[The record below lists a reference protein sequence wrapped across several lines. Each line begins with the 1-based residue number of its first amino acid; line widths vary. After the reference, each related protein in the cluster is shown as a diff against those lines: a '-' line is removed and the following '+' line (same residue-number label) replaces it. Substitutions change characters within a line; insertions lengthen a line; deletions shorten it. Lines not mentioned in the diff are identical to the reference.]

1 MGLDTRLSSYSRRE
15 MGTLFCERCRRPLP
29 REFSGSNPQRTC
41 ASHCRGEQI
50 VSRRLDRLQERPKSF
65 RHADGDIGASD
76 ESDLGIGE
84 AMTCKGN
91 TRGGGIWSMR
101 EEEIISL
108 YLRSRDVQSAKAAL
122 RENGYTRNVHGIYA
136 RMLKISKREAGHDR
150 AR

>member
-1 MGLDTRLSSYSRRE
+1 
-15 MGTLFCERCRRPLP
+15 
-29 REFSGSNPQRTC
+29 
-41 ASHCRGEQI
+41 
-50 VSRRLDRLQERPKSF
+50 
-65 RHADGDIGASD
+65 
-76 ESDLGIGE
+76 
-84 AMTCKGN
+84 MTCKGN